1 MSFATTEANVKTT
14 VALVPGAETDETVTG
29 LPSTVTT
36 KSPVVAVVDLIVSLY
51 VKVKVVPLVPRTAV
65 LMTGP
70 VWSTVELFVTVVA
83 ENDAASLPVVS

>member
-14 VALVPGAETDETVTG
+14 VPFVPGATTEEIVTG
-29 LPSTVTT
+29 FPSTVTT

-51 VKVKVVPLVPRTAV
+51 VKVKVVPLVPRTAE
-65 LMTGP
+65 LITGA
-70 VWSTVELFVTVVA
+70 VWSTVEPFVTVVA